1 MTVETINEDIA
12 IARQQRLPVVLC
24 RQCSRL
30 ARHTD
35 DHLHEA
41 CRVAWAATR
50 PRCDVADCSGLA
62 IPGRLVADNRARK
75 VCAEHREQPQR
86 EMVWELV

>member
-1 MTVETINEDIA
+1 MMETVDEDIA
-12 IARQQRLPVVLC
+12 IARQQGLPVVLC

-30 ARHTD
+30 TRHVSD
-35 DHLHEA
+35 RRNA
-41 CRVAWAATR
+41 GCAVAWAASR
-50 PRCDVADCSGLA
+50 PRCDVLDGCGLA
-62 IPGRLVADNRARK
+62 VPGRVVADNRARK

>member
-1 MTVETINEDIA
+1 MTETVDEDIA

-24 RQCSRL
+24 RHCSRL
-30 ARHTD
+30 TRHTD

-62 IPGRLVADNRARK
+62 IPGRVVVGNRARQR
-75 VCAEHREQPQR
+75 CAEHSGQPLR